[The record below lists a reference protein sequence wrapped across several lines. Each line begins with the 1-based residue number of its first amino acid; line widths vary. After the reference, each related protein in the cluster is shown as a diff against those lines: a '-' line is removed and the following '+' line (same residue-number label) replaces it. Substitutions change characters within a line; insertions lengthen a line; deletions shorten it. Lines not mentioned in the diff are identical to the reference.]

1 MSEQQ
6 SAREVAFHALTEV
19 TGNGAYANLIG
30 GTLITEA
37 GLDARDA
44 ALATELIN
52 GTCRGLGSYELIIE
66 AAARRSTDSLDPDV
80 VDLLC
85 LGTHQ
90 LLATRIPD
98 HAAISTSVNLARQH
112 IGHRVTGLV
121 NAVLRKVSQRTLE
134 GWLDLLAADEDA
146 IGAVA
151 VRTQHPRWIAE
162 AFADRLNLAPDD
174 PELAAAL
181 LANNDA
187 PTTTLVARP
196 GLATVDELV
205 AAGAVAG
212 GPSPLQATWP
222 GNPAELNAVRDGR
235 AGVQDAGSQLVA
247 LALARAE
254 APTGP
259 WLDLCAG
266 PGGKAAL
273 LAALAAQSGDRLLAA
288 EVAPHRAQLVR
299 SAVRAVHPR
308 PAVVCADGTRPGWPD
323 GLFSRVLADVPCTGL
338 GALRRRPES
347 RWRHQPED
355 LDDLGPLQHQLL
367 TAALDSCRPGGLVGY
382 VTCSPHLAET
392 VDLVAAMVAERD
404 DVTVEAAAPL
414 LPELA
419 DAADPQ
425 PGAGEFLQLW
435 PHRHGT
441 DAMFLALLRR
451 APN

>member
-1 MSEQQ
+1 MSPEQ
-6 SAREVAFHALTEV
+6 SAREVAFRAIAEV

-37 GLDARDA
+37 GLEGRDA

-66 AAARRSTDSLDPDV
+66 AAARRGTDSLDPDV

-98 HAAISTSVNLARQH
+98 HAAIDTSVNLARRL

-121 NAVLRKVSQRTLE
+121 NAVLRKVSQRSLE
-134 GWLDLLAADEDA
+134 GWLDHLAADEDG

-162 AFADRLNLAPDD
+162 AFAERLGLTPAD
-174 PELAAAL
+174 PELTAAL
-181 LANNDA
+181 LANNEA

-205 AAGAVAG
+205 GAGGVAG

-222 GNPAELNAVRDGR
+222 GNPAELRAVREGR
-235 AGVQDAGSQLVA
+235 VGVQDAGSQLVA
-247 LALARAE
+247 LALARAKS
-254 APTGP
+254 APGP

-273 LAALAAQSGDRLLAA
+273 LACLAGPDGDHLLAVERA
-288 EVAPHRAQLVR
+288 AHRADLVR
-299 SAVRAVHPR
+299 SAVRAVDPR
-308 PAVVCADGTRPGWPD
+308 PLVICADGTRPAWRAD
-323 GLFSRVLADVPCTGL
+323 QFARVLADVPCTGL

-355 LDDLGPLQHQLL
+355 LDDLGPLQRELL
-367 TAALDSCRPGGLVGY
+367 TAALNSCRPGGVVGY
-382 VTCSPHLAET
+382 VTCSPHRAET
-392 VDLVAAMVAERD
+392 VDLVAAVLSERD
-404 DVTVEAAAPL
+404 DVTVEPAAAL
-414 LPELA
+414 LPEVS
-419 DAADPQ
+419 DAADPH
-425 PGAGEFLQLW
+425 PGIGEFLQLW

-451 APN
+451 R